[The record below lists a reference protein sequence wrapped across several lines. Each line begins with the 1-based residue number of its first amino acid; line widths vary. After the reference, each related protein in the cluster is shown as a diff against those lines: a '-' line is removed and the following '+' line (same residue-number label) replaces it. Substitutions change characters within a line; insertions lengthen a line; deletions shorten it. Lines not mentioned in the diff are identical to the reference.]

1 MAKVSEITK
10 PYFSHD
16 ESASQD
22 GKILKMFRDFRK
34 MSKEMSQEEL
44 ESFVAVGAYGIFWRI
59 VEFMHGNNLLVDD
72 IDVLADDLRIDT
84 KFVKQILDDYDLF
97 HIEDDC
103 YISDRIMR
111 NLNKQQAKSENSR
124 VAVQTRWLLSD
135 FDKNYEDVF
144 GKKPILSSE
153 EIEALKKYSSQIE
166 DLREKLPDLIYTLKG
181 LKFETDT
188 KFIPTANWLL
198 KGNNLLRLYNGE
210 FGKLKHKKT
219 AKEIEEEQKK
229 ALEKQAEQSK
239 DEIEFTT
246 QINSI
251 YNKSDAIAFIAKRI
265 PHNADGKLF
274 INPSLKPLCEKFDII
289 DREIKDFLNEQEE
302 VF

>member
-1 MAKVSEITK
+1 MAENNLIQ
-10 PYFSHD
+10 PYIKHD
-16 ESASQD
+16 DNASQD
-22 GKILKMFRDFRK
+22 GKILRMCLEFRRNAK
-34 MSKEMSQEEL
+34 SMSREEL
-44 ESFVAVGAYGIFWRI
+44 ETFVSHGAYAIFWRI
-59 VEFMHGNNLLVDD
+59 LEFMKSDNLYVDD
-72 IDVLADDLRIDT
+72 VELLSDNLRVDARFIN
-84 KFVKQILDDYDLF
+84 QILNDFELF
-97 HIEDDC
+97 RVQNGE
-103 YISDRIMR
+103 YVSDRLLRDIKR
-111 NLNKQQAKSENSR
+111 QREKSEKASKSAN
-124 VAVQTRWLLSD
+124 TKYLLSD

-219 AKEIEEEQKK
+219 TKEIEEEQKK

-246 QINSI
+246 QVNSI

-265 PHNADGKLF
+265 PHNADGRLF

>member
-1 MAKVSEITK
+1 MAENNLIQ
-10 PYFSHD
+10 PYIKHD
-16 ESASQD
+16 DNASQD
-22 GKILKMFRDFRK
+22 GKILRMCLEFRRNAK
-34 MSKEMSQEEL
+34 SMSREEL
-44 ESFVAVGAYGIFWRI
+44 ETFVSHGAYAIFWRI
-59 VEFMHGNNLLVDD
+59 LEFMKSDNLYVDD
-72 IDVLADDLRIDT
+72 VELLSDNLRVDARFIN
-84 KFVKQILDDYDLF
+84 QILNDFELF
-97 HIEDDC
+97 RVQNGE
-103 YISDRIMR
+103 YVSDRLLRDIKR
-111 NLNKQQAKSENSR
+111 QREKSEKASKSAN
-124 VAVQTRWLLSD
+124 TKYLLSD

-166 DLREKLPDLIYTLKG
+166 DLREKLPDLIYTLKS

-229 ALEKQAEQSK
+229 ALEKQAERSK

>member
-1 MAKVSEITK
+1 MAENNLIQ
-10 PYFSHD
+10 PYIKHD
-16 ESASQD
+16 DNASQD
-22 GKILKMFRDFRK
+22 GKILRMCLEFRRNAK
-34 MSKEMSQEEL
+34 SMSREEL
-44 ESFVAVGAYGIFWRI
+44 ETFVSHGAYAIFWRI
-59 VEFMHGNNLLVDD
+59 LEFMKSDNLYVDD
-72 IDVLADDLRIDT
+72 VELLSDNLRVDARFIN
-84 KFVKQILDDYDLF
+84 QILNDFELF
-97 HIEDDC
+97 RVQNGE
-103 YISDRIMR
+103 YVSDRLLRDIKR
-111 NLNKQQAKSENSR
+111 QREKSEKASKSAN
-124 VAVQTRWLLSD
+124 TKYLLSD

>member
-1 MAKVSEITK
+1 MAENNLIQ
-10 PYFSHD
+10 PYIKHD
-16 ESASQD
+16 DNASQD
-22 GKILKMFRDFRK
+22 GKILRMCLEFRRNAK
-34 MSKEMSQEEL
+34 SMSREEL
-44 ESFVAVGAYGIFWRI
+44 ETFVSHGAYAIFWRI
-59 VEFMHGNNLLVDD
+59 LEFMKSDNLYVDD
-72 IDVLADDLRIDT
+72 VELLSDNLRVDARFIN
-84 KFVKQILDDYDLF
+84 QILNDFELF
-97 HIEDDC
+97 RVQNGE
-103 YISDRIMR
+103 YVSDRLLRDIKR
-111 NLNKQQAKSENSR
+111 QREKSEKASKSAN
-124 VAVQTRWLLSD
+124 TKYLLSD

-219 AKEIEEEQKK
+219 TKEIEEEQKK

-239 DEIEFTT
+239 DEIEFAT

-251 YNKSDAIAFIAKRI
+251 CNKSDAIAFIAKRI
-265 PHNADGKLF
+265 PHNADGRLF

>member
-1 MAKVSEITK
+1 MAENNLIQ
-10 PYFSHD
+10 PYIKHD
-16 ESASQD
+16 DNASQD
-22 GKILKMFRDFRK
+22 GKILRMCLEFRRNAK
-34 MSKEMSQEEL
+34 SMSREEL
-44 ESFVAVGAYGIFWRI
+44 ETFVSHGAYAIFWRI
-59 VEFMHGNNLLVDD
+59 LEFMKSDNLYVDD
-72 IDVLADDLRIDT
+72 VELLSDNLRVDARFIN
-84 KFVKQILDDYDLF
+84 QILNDFELF
-97 HIEDDC
+97 RVQNGE
-103 YISDRIMR
+103 YVSDRLLRDIKR
-111 NLNKQQAKSENSR
+111 QREKSEKASKSAN
-124 VAVQTRWLLSD
+124 TKYLLSD

-251 YNKSDAIAFIAKRI
+251 YNKSDAIAFIANRI